1 MGKLNGEFLD
11 GSRND
16 GSRNGNSDSFRDID
30 VVVAGN
36 VGRPV
41 KRPIDFCYFEV
52 FFFFFFFIYVVP
64 GSRIILLI
72 SMVYFKDWLI
82 FVNDISDSLS
92 YGL

>member
-36 VGRPV
+36 VGRLV
-41 KRPIDFCYFEV
+41 KRSISVISRY
-52 FFFFFFFIYVVP
+52 FFFFNLYCFTFCFRLSYY
-64 GSRIILLI
+64 LLI
-72 SMVYFKDWLI
+72 SMDYFKD
-82 FVNDISDSLS
+82 
-92 YGL
+92 

>member
-36 VGRPV
+36 VGRLV
-41 KRPIDFCYFEV
+41 KRSISVISRY
-52 FFFFFFFIYVVP
+52 FFFFIYIVLRFVS
-64 GSRIILLI
+64 GFRII
-72 SMVYFKDWLI
+72 F
-82 FVNDISDSLS
+82 
-92 YGL
+92 

>member
-36 VGRPV
+36 G
-41 KRPIDFCYFEV
+41 KTGETIDFCYFEI
-52 FFFFFFFIYVVP
+52 FFFFFHLYCFVP
-64 GSRIILLI
+64 GFRIIFLWIISRI
-72 SMVYFKDWLI
+72 D
-82 FVNDISDSLS
+82 
-92 YGL
+92 

>member
-36 VGRPV
+36 VGRLV
-41 KRPIDFCYFEV
+41 KRSISVILRY
-52 FFFFFFFIYVVP
+52 FFFFIYIVLRFVS
-64 GSRIILLI
+64 GFRII
-72 SMVYFKDWLI
+72 F
-82 FVNDISDSLS
+82 
-92 YGL
+92 

>member
-30 VVVAGN
+30 VVVAEN

-41 KRPIDFCYFEV
+41 KRSISVISRYIYI
-52 FFFFFFFIYVVP
+52 FFIYIVLCFFV
-64 GSRIILLI
+64 SSFRII
-72 SMVYFKDWLI
+72 F
-82 FVNDISDSLS
+82 
-92 YGL
+92 

>member
-36 VGRPV
+36 VGRLV
-41 KRPIDFCYFEV
+41 KRSISVISRY
-52 FFFFFFFIYVVP
+52 FFFFFIYIVLFQVFV
-64 GSRIILLI
+64 L
-72 SMVYFKDWLI
+72 YF
-82 FVNDISDSLS
+82 
-92 YGL
+92 YGLFQGLINIC

>member
-41 KRPIDFCYFEV
+41 KRSISVISRY
-52 FFFFFFFIYVVP
+52 FFFFFIYVVP
-64 GSRIILLI
+64 GSRIILFNFYDIFQGLI
-72 SMVYFKDWLI
+72 NRLI

>member
-30 VVVAGN
+30 VVVAEN

-41 KRPIDFCYFEV
+41 KRSISVISRYIYIYIFHLYCFMFFCF
-52 FFFFFFFIYVVP
+52 
-64 GSRIILLI
+64 
-72 SMVYFKDWLI
+72 
-82 FVNDISDSLS
+82 
-92 YGL
+92 

>member
-36 VGRPV
+36 VGRLV
-41 KRPIDFCYFEV
+41 KRSISVISRY
-52 FFFFFFFIYVVP
+52 FFFFFHLYCFVP
-64 GSRIILLI
+64 GFRIIFLWIISRI
-72 SMVYFKDWLI
+72 D
-82 FVNDISDSLS
+82 
-92 YGL
+92 

>member
-36 VGRPV
+36 VGRLV
-41 KRPIDFCYFEV
+41 KRSISVISRY
-52 FFFFFFFIYVVP
+52 FFFSFILFYV
-64 GSRIILLI
+64 L
-72 SMVYFKDWLI
+72 FQA
-82 FVNDISDSLS
+82 FVLS
-92 YGL
+92 FNFYGLFQGLINIC